1 MFNGL
6 TISLLIIAALMIG
19 VPALMVWMLEAA

>member
-6 TISLLIIAALMIG
+6 TLSLLIIAALMIG

>member
-6 TISLLIIAALMIG
+6 TLSLLIILALMIG

>member
-6 TISLLIIAALMIG
+6 TLSLLIIAALMIG
-19 VPALMVWMLEAA
+19 VPALMVWLLEAA